1 LIIPD
6 SFELRHSDFVISRQW
21 LHSQNYKSP
30 ISEHDLTAEEAVSR
44 EASVTGQSSVSGWGA
59 G

>member
-1 LIIPD
+1 MYVITDQGPLTHLPD
-6 SFELRHSDFVISRQW
+6 PKV
-21 LHSQNYKSP
+21 
-30 ISEHDLTAEEAVSR
+30 EEAVSG